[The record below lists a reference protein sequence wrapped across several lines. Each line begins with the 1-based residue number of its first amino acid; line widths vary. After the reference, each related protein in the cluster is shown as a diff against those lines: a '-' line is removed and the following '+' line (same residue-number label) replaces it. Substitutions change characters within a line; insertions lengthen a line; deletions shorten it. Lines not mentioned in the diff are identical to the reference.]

1 MKIIGIL
8 VGIILWPLFM
18 ARAMIEAT
26 KLAFTIQQYTRCN
39 GCKQTVLRTSTI
51 LGYCSIECAAE
62 NNNAVEDVTED
73 VHNQSDWLVL
83 QNAKYA
89 QCNFDVFLDQ
99 SGFIYL
105 QDFADIDNIQL
116 KAVGHDG
123 TSL

>member
-8 VGIILWPLFM
+8 VGLVLWPLFLV
-18 ARAMIEAT
+18 RAVIEAT
-26 KLAFTIQQYTRCN
+26 RLAFTIQRYTRCK
-39 GCKQTVLRTSTI
+39 GCRRTVLKENAI

-62 NNNAVEDVTED
+62 NSDAVEDITED

-83 QNAKYA
+83 QNGKYT

-99 SGFIYL
+99 NGFIYL
-105 QDFADIDNIQL
+105 QDFVDVDNIQL
-116 KAVGHDG
+116 KAIGHDG